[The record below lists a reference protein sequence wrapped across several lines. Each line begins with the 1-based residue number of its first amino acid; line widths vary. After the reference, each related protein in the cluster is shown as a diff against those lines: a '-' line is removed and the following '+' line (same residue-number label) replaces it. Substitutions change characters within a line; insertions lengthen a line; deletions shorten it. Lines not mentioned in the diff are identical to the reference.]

1 MVSHLDNS
9 PSLGKKADMNE
20 AINSNLANEETTHLH
35 LDKFAPGHSPM
46 PPQADDGAT
55 VFIRRAAAETV
66 NQSNQPVVAPT
77 VGNKLPARE
86 MLGAIVYC
94 YAKGIFSSEE
104 IEERMMRD
112 AELRKSLR
120 GEVPDANA
128 IRRFRRI
135 NRQAIHATLEKYY
148 RHERRRQK
156 AAAAEAMNQ
165 VMPGAQPPERSPLQ
179 APKSFASP
187 APGEDT
193 AIFVRREAT
202 DQLDKATFVD
212 GMSQND

>member
-1 MVSHLDNS
+1 
-9 PSLGKKADMNE
+9 MNE
-20 AINSNLANEETTHLH
+20 PTNPNRADEETTLLH
-35 LDKFAPGHSPM
+35 LNKFAPGQSPL
-46 PPQADDGAT
+46 PPQADEGAT

-66 NQSNQPVVAPT
+66 NQSSVPVMAPS

-94 YAKGIFSSEE
+94 YAKGVFGSEE

-112 AELRKSLR
+112 AGLRQSLS

-128 IRRFRRI
+128 IRRFRRM
-135 NRQAIHATLEKYY
+135 NRQAIQATLEKYY

-156 AAAAEAMNQ
+156 AAAAEVMTQ
-165 VMPGAQPPERSPLQ
+165 VMPGAQPPEKSPLP
-179 APKSFASP
+179 APKASAP
-187 APGEDT
+187 SAPGEDT

-212 GMSQND
+212 GMSQSD

>member
-1 MVSHLDNS
+1 
-9 PSLGKKADMNE
+9 MNE
-20 AINSNLANEETTHLH
+20 PTNPNRVNEETTLLH
-35 LDKFAPGHSPM
+35 LNKFAPDQSPM
-46 PPQADDGAT
+46 PPQADDGPT
-55 VFIRRAAAETV
+55 VFIRRAAVETV
-66 NQSNQPVVAPT
+66 DQSSAPVTAPF

-94 YAKGIFSSEE
+94 YAKGIFSSQE

-112 AELRKSLR
+112 AELRKSLS
-120 GEVPDANA
+120 GEVPDSNA
-128 IRRFRRI
+128 IRRFRRM

-165 VMPGAQPPERSPLQ
+165 VMPGAQPPEKSPLQ
-179 APKSFASP
+179 AAKSFASP
-187 APGEDT
+187 TPGEDT

-212 GMSQND
+212 GMSRND

>member
-1 MVSHLDNS
+1 MSFHLLNS
-9 PSLGKKADMNE
+9 PSLGGEVDMSE
-20 AINSNLANEETTHLH
+20 PTNSNLQQVETTLLH
-35 LDKFAPGHSPM
+35 LNKFAPDQSPM
-46 PPQADDGAT
+46 PPQADDGPT
-55 VFIRRAAAETV
+55 VFIRRAAVETV
-66 NQSNQPVVAPT
+66 DQSSSPVTAPSL
-77 VGNKLPARE
+77 GNKLPARE

-94 YAKGIFSSEE
+94 YAKGIFSSQE

-112 AELRKSLR
+112 AELRKSLS

-128 IRRFRRI
+128 IRRFRRM

-156 AAAAEAMNQ
+156 AAAAEVMNQ
-165 VMPGAQPPERSPLQ
+165 VLPGAQPPEKSPLQ
-179 APKSFASP
+179 VSKSFPLP

-212 GMSQND
+212 GMSRSD

>member
-1 MVSHLDNS
+1 MTL
-9 PSLGKKADMNE
+9 
-20 AINSNLANEETTHLH
+20 LH
-35 LDKFAPGHSPM
+35 LNKFAPDQSPM

-55 VFIRRAAAETV
+55 VFIRRAAVETV
-66 NQSNQPVVAPT
+66 EQSAVPVVAPS

-94 YAKGIFSSEE
+94 YAKGIFSSQD

-112 AELRKSLR
+112 AGLRQSLS

-128 IRRFRRI
+128 IRRFRRM

-156 AAAAEAMNQ
+156 AAAAVAMME
-165 VMPGAQPPERSPLQ
+165 VMPGALPPEQSSLQ
-179 APKSFASP
+179 VPNSFASP

-212 GMSQND
+212 GMSQGD

>member
-1 MVSHLDNS
+1 
-9 PSLGKKADMNE
+9 MNE
-20 AINSNLANEETTHLH
+20 PANQNRVNEETTLLH
-35 LDKFAPGHSPM
+35 LNKFAPDQSTM

-55 VFIRRAAAETV
+55 VFIRRAAVETV
-66 NQSNQPVVAPT
+66 DQSSSPVTAPS

-94 YAKGIFSSEE
+94 YAKGIFSSQE

-112 AELRKSLR
+112 AELRKSLN
-120 GEVPDANA
+120 GEVPDSNA
-128 IRRFRRI
+128 IRRFRRM

-148 RHERRRQK
+148 QHERRRQK
-156 AAAAEAMNQ
+156 AAAVEAMNQ
-165 VMPGAQPPERSPLQ
+165 VMPGAQPPEKSPLQ
-179 APKSFASP
+179 APKSFPSP

-193 AIFVRREAT
+193 AIFVRREAN

-212 GMSQND
+212 GMSQCD

>member
-1 MVSHLDNS
+1 
-9 PSLGKKADMNE
+9 MNE
-20 AINSNLANEETTHLH
+20 PTDQNRVNEETTHLH
-35 LDKFAPGHSPM
+35 LNKFAPDQSPM

-55 VFIRRAAAETV
+55 VFIRRAAVETV
-66 NQSNQPVVAPT
+66 DQSSSPVTAPS

-94 YAKGIFSSEE
+94 YAKGIFSSQE

-112 AELRKSLR
+112 AELRKSLS
-120 GEVPDANA
+120 GEVPDSNA
-128 IRRFRRI
+128 IRRFRRM

-165 VMPGAQPPERSPLQ
+165 VMPGAQPPEKSPL
-179 APKSFASP
+179 PVSKSFPSP

-212 GMSQND
+212 GMSRND

>member
-1 MVSHLDNS
+1 MTL
-9 PSLGKKADMNE
+9 
-20 AINSNLANEETTHLH
+20 LH
-35 LDKFAPGHSPM
+35 LNKFAPDQSPM

-55 VFIRRAAAETV
+55 VFIRRAAVETV
-66 NQSNQPVVAPT
+66 EQSAVPVVAPS

-94 YAKGIFSSEE
+94 YAKGIFSSQD

-112 AELRKSLR
+112 AGLRQSLS

-128 IRRFRRI
+128 IRRFRRM

-156 AAAAEAMNQ
+156 AAAAVAMME
-165 VMPGAQPPERSPLQ
+165 VMPGAQPPEKSPLQ
-179 APKSFASP
+179 VPKSFPSP

>member
-1 MVSHLDNS
+1 MIFYLQSSL
-9 PSLGKKADMNE
+9 SLGSEVAMNE
-20 AINSNLANEETTHLH
+20 PSNVEPRDEETTL
-35 LDKFAPGHSPM
+35 LRLNKFAPDQAPL
-46 PPQADDGAT
+46 PPQADDSPT
-55 VFIRRAAAETV
+55 VFIRRAAVETV
-66 NQSNQPVVAPT
+66 NQSSSPVMAPT

-86 MLGAIVYC
+86 LLGAIVYC
-94 YAKGIFSSEE
+94 YAKGIFSSHE
-104 IEERMMRD
+104 IENRMMRD
-112 AELRKSLR
+112 AELRQSLS

-128 IRRFRRI
+128 IRRFRRM

-165 VMPGAQPPERSPLQ
+165 VMPGAQPPEKSPL
-179 APKSFASP
+179 PVSKSFPAP

-193 AIFVRREAT
+193 AIFVRREAS

-212 GMSQND
+212 GMSQSD